1 MKQMAC
7 VFKSLNT
14 HSRLCL
20 SVVTINFVLTHTLAA
35 GKVPQKLANYFHGA
49 ANALDALQAA
59 YRERALAVTALDKV
73 YPHACEQH
81 ELATYTSND
90 RLFLLYTKFMTYT
103 RPGERFWLNIT
114 PGAPACNLA

>member
-1 MKQMAC
+1 

-20 SVVTINFVLTHTLAA
+20 SLVTINFVLTHTLAA
-35 GKVPQKLANYFHGA
+35 GVVPQKLAKQFHGG

-59 YRERALAVTALDKV
+59 YRERALMLTALNEV
-73 YPHACEQH
+73 HPRACEQH
-81 ELATYTSND
+81 ELAAYTSNN
-90 RLFLLYTKFMTYT
+90 RLYLLYTKFMTYT
-103 RPGERFWLNIT
+103 RPGERPWPNNT